1 MVLVLQSPDMNAEEW
16 KIWCA
21 RMDDF
26 ERKPAE
32 TSIPLVPVPQVW
44 SPPAPVQQPGRSSHA
59 LALSSADLGRTS
71 IASFLAQGDPKAEE
85 PKIEEPK
92 VEELF
97 EPQVVEEA
105 EEPKIEEPV
114 FEPQV
119 EQSED
124 AHLVEA
130 CEGPET
136 PQPSV
141 ITSSWLTPLMHDDLH
156 DAVLPPADYV
166 AHDPVLEAALGASPQ
181 VAGAILDLFE
191 AEDRNELI
199 CKQAVWQALAPAPA
213 GEKSSPRWFPGT
225 FLQYVSVMRAFKNR
239 SKMRC
244 LVSKRFVEFWLAAE
258 LAQQEVEREADHVEV
273 IARIDEAEA
282 SINDHTSR
290 ELQKYLGPAPGETH
304 DQAIKRT
311 QLQLSALRC
320 MKAQDIGEER
330 RAKAAQPKKK
340 HRAS

>member
-1 MVLVLQSPDMNAEEW
+1 
-16 KIWCA
+16 
-21 RMDDF
+21 MDDMARASG
-26 ERKPAE
+26 EQDAPRQ
-32 TSIPLVPVPQVW
+32 LVPDPIAWDTTRPFRQQH
-44 SPPAPVQQPGRSSHA
+44 PA
-59 LALSSADLGRTS
+59 LCD
-71 IASFLAQGDPKAEE
+71 EE
-85 PKIEEPK
+85 PMI
-92 VEELF
+92 VELS

-105 EEPKIEEPV
+105 EPQVEELRIEEPV

-213 GEKSSPRWFPGT
+213 GKSPPRWFPGT

-282 SINDHTSR
+282 SINGHTSR
-290 ELQKYLGPAPGETH
+290 ELEKCLGPAPGESH
-304 DQAIKRT
+304 DEAIKRK
-311 QLQLSALRC
+311 QMEIAALRC
-320 MKAQDIGEER
+320 MKAQDIGEAR

-340 HRAS
+340 HKAY